1 MRVGRAMDSH
11 FRDMRLVNSHDEI
24 NRVFD
29 LARIIWVDHYS
40 PIIGLEQVNY
50 MLDNFHSRNAIED
63 DIRVKGFKYFLI
75 RNNGR
80 DVGYLAFKHEKTS
93 LFLSKIYILSSE
105 RGQGLGKRALAFVR
119 DQAKRCNLRS
129 IRLTVNK
136 NNSGSIS
143 AYERIGFQKTGEVK
157 ADIGHGYFM
166 DDFSME
172 WKI

>member
-1 MRVGRAMDSH
+1 MWAGRAMDGQFS
-11 FRDMRLVNSHDEI
+11 DMRLVSSADEI
-24 NRVFD
+24 DRVFD

-50 MLDNFHSRNAIED
+50 MLANFHSRKAIED
-63 DIRVKGFKYFLI
+63 DIGIKGFRYFLI

-80 DVGYLAFKHEKTS
+80 DVGYLSFKNEETS

-119 DQAKRCNLRS
+119 DQAKRHNLRS

-136 NNSGSIS
+136 NNTGSIS

-157 ADIGHGYFM
+157 ADIGQGYFM
-166 DDFSME
+166 DDFAME
-172 WKI
+172 WKV

>member
-1 MRVGRAMDSH
+1 MDNH
-11 FRDMRLVNSHDEI
+11 FSDIRLVSSVDEI
-24 NRVFD
+24 DKVFD
-29 LARIIWVDHYS
+29 LAKIIWVDHYS

-50 MLDNFHSRNAIED
+50 MLGNFHSRKAIED
-63 DIRVKGFKYFLI
+63 DIRIKGFKYFLI
-75 RNNGR
+75 QNNGR
-80 DVGYLAFKHEKTS
+80 DVGYLSFKNEETS

-119 DQAKRCNLRS
+119 DQAKRRNVRS

-157 ADIGHGYFM
+157 ADIGQGYFM